1 MADSTAMEQ
10 TTLLSSKQST
20 GVPEADMYKKRL
32 ERSPHD
38 ASAWMGLLRVARSS
52 NNDELLYAA
61 YSSALAQYP
70 SSGHLLATFV
80 ELELSRGNKSS
91 AESIFNNNLFNVP
104 SIELWQSYLN
114 YVLKANVEAGVDVP
128 PENRSTVMECFKL
141 VLDNVGADREA
152 GRIWIDYISF
162 INSAQTHAPYEEQQR
177 TDLLRETYQTAV
189 SIPLLRVEEIWK
201 SYDAF
206 ETRVDRM
213 GAKQQLSKIS
223 PSYMTARTALREMNR
238 FWDTIRAT
246 QSNTLP
252 QPPGWTAREVEHLD
266 AWKRYLKWEVSNPLR
281 LGGPDAHKRV
291 IYAYNQACMELW
303 LYPEVW
309 IEFAEYYTTI
319 GQQSDALTK
328 LQTASSVLPESLAV
342 QFAYAETAEKMKQLD
357 VCKQVYEDV
366 VATQRLHMER
376 ITEKYTH
383 KLAKLDKR
391 LEKRLEK
398 PSGPDQNQ
406 TADQSS
412 SDSDM
417 DDFDDA
423 DDNASIGSDSDGG
436 DALAF
441 GEDAKL
447 KRTAQRTARLRKA
460 VEQRKDA
467 INVRM
472 EDELTERREAFTL
485 VWIMYLRYIQR
496 SEGIDAVRQLL
507 KRSRSEPHGYITH
520 HFYVAAALM
529 EYHVGKRPHV
539 AGKLLKYYS
548 KDYSNN
554 ASYIVEYMNYLANSG
569 DDTNLRAEFE
579 RYHSTPVGDTNEMWT
594 MFADFEYNYGDLS
607 AIDKLDRRFIN
618 KFAHESV
625 LTRMATRYSYMDVDC
640 VAARE
645 FGFPYRKD
653 IASRAHSADT
663 RSRNAN
669 TAIDASGL
677 RVHGESESGSEMLSV
692 GVASV
697 TGRYLNKQQLLAPVT
712 PNKFAKPSVNALREY
727 DPVVEPFVPPESP
740 MRSASSNDYRAAPT
754 MSPGPQFKHLL
765 DQGDVLSYVAAAI
778 ATPDVSSFDAHPLN
792 IDALLGAIMQMPVG
806 QCAPSNYRPLSY
818 MPWASRSDSGGFY
831 RSDSQSGYYRGDR
844 GARPFNSRSRSRG
857 RYDDVHRGG
866 FQARHGSRGSH
877 RQQPYARSP
886 SYPNDTRSPNY
897 SDGRSAQRGHGP
909 RLNDRSNYRGRP

>member
-1 MADSTAMEQ
+1 
-10 TTLLSSKQST
+10 
-20 GVPEADMYKKRL
+20 
-32 ERSPHD
+32 
-38 ASAWMGLLRVARSS
+38 
-52 NNDELLYAA
+52 
-61 YSSALAQYP
+61 
-70 SSGHLLATFV
+70 
-80 ELELSRGNKSS
+80 
-91 AESIFNNNLFNVP
+91 
-104 SIELWQSYLN
+104 
-114 YVLKANVEAGVDVP
+114 
-128 PENRSTVMECFKL
+128 
-141 VLDNVGADREA
+141 
-152 GRIWIDYISF
+152 
-162 INSAQTHAPYEEQQR
+162 THAPYEEQQR

-223 PSYMTARTALREMNR
+223 PLYMTARTALREMNR

-366 VATQRLHMER
+366 VATQRLRMER

-460 VEQRKDA
+460 VEQRKNA

-529 EYHVGKRPHV
+529 EYHVGKRPH
-539 AGKLLKYYS
+539 
-548 KDYSNN
+548 
-554 ASYIVEYMNYLANSG
+554 
-569 DDTNLRAEFE
+569 
-579 RYHSTPVGDTNEMWT
+579 
-594 MFADFEYNYGDLS
+594 
-607 AIDKLDRRFIN
+607 
-618 KFAHESV
+618 
-625 LTRMATRYSYMDVDC
+625 
-640 VAARE
+640 
-645 FGFPYRKD
+645 
-653 IASRAHSADT
+653 
-663 RSRNAN
+663 
-669 TAIDASGL
+669 
-677 RVHGESESGSEMLSV
+677 
-692 GVASV
+692 
-697 TGRYLNKQQLLAPVT
+697 
-712 PNKFAKPSVNALREY
+712 
-727 DPVVEPFVPPESP
+727 
-740 MRSASSNDYRAAPT
+740 
-754 MSPGPQFKHLL
+754 
-765 DQGDVLSYVAAAI
+765 
-778 ATPDVSSFDAHPLN
+778 
-792 IDALLGAIMQMPVG
+792 
-806 QCAPSNYRPLSY
+806 
-818 MPWASRSDSGGFY
+818 
-831 RSDSQSGYYRGDR
+831 
-844 GARPFNSRSRSRG
+844 
-857 RYDDVHRGG
+857 
-866 FQARHGSRGSH
+866 
-877 RQQPYARSP
+877 
-886 SYPNDTRSPNY
+886 
-897 SDGRSAQRGHGP
+897 
-909 RLNDRSNYRGRP
+909 